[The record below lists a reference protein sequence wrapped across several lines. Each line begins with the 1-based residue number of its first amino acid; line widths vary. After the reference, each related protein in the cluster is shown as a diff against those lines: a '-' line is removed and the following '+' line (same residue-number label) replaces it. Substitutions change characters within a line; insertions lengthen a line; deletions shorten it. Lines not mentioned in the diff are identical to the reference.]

1 MEYPYFKQE
10 GRVTMSSYFKMLKS
24 LSSDVIYPAFYDL
37 LRSGPDA
44 LFLGT
49 GLLAML
55 TQSFP
60 LAVYT
65 LAMAEFGI
73 LHQVFS
79 GFVGMLQDNTGK
91 VASDIC
97 TPGLPS
103 PLQISPVGRLLA
115 QSAFPSGV
123 IFFMTA
129 SIIYSLSSIQNFKQ
143 ELDELGNKESEW
155 KTRIPLSY
163 TFGLLFIFAFV
174 LYRILNDCDGV
185 LAGLSSVL
193 FGALAGFIVY
203 ILHVYLFG
211 RDSVN
216 FLGIPLLADRAANGK
231 PLYVCAKNE

>member
-1 MEYPYFKQE
+1 
-10 GRVTMSSYFKMLKS
+10 MSSYFKTLKL
-24 LSSDVIYPAFYDL
+24 LSSDVLYPAFYDL
-37 LRSGPDA
+37 LRSGPDS

-49 GLLAML
+49 GLLAMI

-65 LAMAEFGI
+65 LAMAEIGI
-73 LHQVFS
+73 LHQVIS

-91 VASDIC
+91 SGNDIC

-129 SIIYSLSSIQNFKQ
+129 AVIYSISSVQNFKP
-143 ELDELGNKESEW
+143 ELDELGNKEPEW

-163 TFGLLFIFAFV
+163 TFGFLFIFAFL
-174 LYRILNDCDGV
+174 LYRIINDCDGI
-185 LAGLSSVL
+185 LSSLGSVII
-193 FGALAGFIVY
+193 GAITGFIIY

-211 RDSVN
+211 RDSIN

>member
-10 GRVTMSSYFKMLKS
+10 GRVTMSSYFKTLKS
-24 LSSDVIYPAFYDL
+24 LGTDVLYPAFYDL

-49 GLLAML
+49 GLLAL
-55 TQSFP
+55 ITQSFP

-73 LHQVFS
+73 LHQVLS

-91 VASDIC
+91 SANDIC

-103 PLQISPVGRLLA
+103 PIQISPVGRLLA

-129 SIIYSLSSIQNFKQ
+129 AIIYSLSSIQNFKQ

-174 LYRILNDCDGV
+174 LYRIINDCDGI
-185 LAGLSSVL
+185 LAGFGSVL